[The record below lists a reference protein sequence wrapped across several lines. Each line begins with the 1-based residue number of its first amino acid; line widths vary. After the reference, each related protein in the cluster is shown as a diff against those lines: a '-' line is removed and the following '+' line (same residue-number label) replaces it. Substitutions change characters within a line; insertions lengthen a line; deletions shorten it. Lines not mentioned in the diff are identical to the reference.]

1 MTTYIITKRLSLS
14 FGNCK
19 TFDPE
24 RAPCSI
30 VTQLNKL
37 NNNRT
42 LAEFSNRLLIII
54 HHTIIIKP
62 CISIQHLRINHISI
76 IAS

>member
-42 LAEFSNRLLIII
+42 LAEISNRLFTTQLLLSRVFQFNI
-54 HHTIIIKP
+54 
-62 CISIQHLRINHISI
+62 
-76 IAS
+76 

>member
-1 MTTYIITKRLSLS
+1 MS

-42 LAEFSNRLLIII
+42 LAEISNRLFTTQLLLSRVFQFNI
-54 HHTIIIKP
+54 
-62 CISIQHLRINHISI
+62 
-76 IAS
+76 